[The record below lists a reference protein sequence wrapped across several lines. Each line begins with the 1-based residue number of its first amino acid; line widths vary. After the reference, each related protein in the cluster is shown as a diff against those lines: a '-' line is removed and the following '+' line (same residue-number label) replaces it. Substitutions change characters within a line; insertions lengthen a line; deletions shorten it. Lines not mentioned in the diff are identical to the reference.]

1 MAPTFDFTSDP
12 TLSSFAVNLETFVA
26 NDPGRKTSSGA
37 TIRFQYVAVGAIVF
51 DSSSDPER
59 VLLVQRAA
67 TDSAPNRWEVP
78 GGATDFEDPSI
89 LHSVARELWEESGL
103 TGETIGPRVGDGDVF
118 LTRSGKLVC
127 KFHFLVEAKRNSNGA
142 LNVVLDPKEHQNY
155 LWATEEEVKA
165 RRVGDVDLKFTT
177 KEQEVAIIK
186 GFEAR
191 RRMKGVKSN
200 YRYNATS

>member
-1 MAPTFDFTSDP
+1 MAPTFNFTSDP
-12 TLSSFAVNLETFVA
+12 TLSSFSVDLRTYVA

-37 TIRFQYVAVGAIVF
+37 VIRFQYVAVGAIVF
-51 DSSSDPER
+51 NCSDPER

-89 LHSVARELWEESGL
+89 LYSVARELWEESGL
-103 TGETIGPRVGDGDVF
+103 TAETIGRQVGDGHVF

-127 KFHFLVEAKRNSNGA
+127 KFHFLVEPKRSSNGA
-142 LNVVLDPKEHQNY
+142 LNVMLDPKEHQNY
-155 LWATEEEVKA
+155 LWATEEEVRA
-165 RRVGDVDLKFTT
+165 RCVGDLDLKFTGT
-177 KEQEVAIIK
+177 EQEAAILE

-191 RRMKGVKSN
+191 RRLKGEK
-200 YRYNATS
+200 